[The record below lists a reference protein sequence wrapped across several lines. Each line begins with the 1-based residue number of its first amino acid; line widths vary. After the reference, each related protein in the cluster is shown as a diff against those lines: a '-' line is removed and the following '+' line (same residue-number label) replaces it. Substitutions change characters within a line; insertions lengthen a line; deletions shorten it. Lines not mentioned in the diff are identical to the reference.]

1 VRYCAVAYRTLQH
14 GAQEILVCMS
24 SVRIEK
30 IAAVPEPVVPP
41 GDPATYGYGVVNSEA
56 SLPIGYWLC
65 GTFRSE
71 PAVGERMVVDRNVRN
86 GIVRKGVFTSSVV
99 VRIEGD
105 RVCTANSV
113 YHVASGD
120 VFPPPENEKGL
131 P

>member
-1 VRYCAVAYRTLQH
+1 MRHCVVAHRALQR
-14 GAQEILVCMS
+14 GAQEILVYMS
-24 SVRIEK
+24 FVRIEK
-30 IAAVPEPVVPP
+30 IAAVPEAVVPP
-41 GDPATYGYGVVNSEA
+41 GDPATYCYGVVNSEA

-86 GIVRKGVFTSSVV
+86 RIVRKGVFTSSVV

-105 RVCTANSV
+105 RVWTANSV

-120 VFPPPENEKGL
+120 GFPSPENEKGL